1 MLLRDN
7 ITGQTSPVK
16 TEFSITQ
23 KGKHLIC
30 LFKAYDSSL
39 NSHGDRDNDELY
51 RGDVVEVLLDIGE
64 TNAYLE
70 IEVAPNGK
78 KFVAN
83 IIDKEIHFIENN
95 FVKSKVEIQNND
107 YFVIIDID
115 LTKFNILKP
124 IKYNAYRIETKGIKE
139 NYLLLAAS
147 PTMCDT
153 FHVRDNFIKL

>member
-1 MLLRDN
+1 MILRDN
-7 ITGQTSPVK
+7 ITGLDSSVK
-16 TEFSITQ
+16 TEFSIEQ

-39 NSHGDRDNDELY
+39 TSHGNKDNDELY
-51 RGDVVEVLLDIGE
+51 RGDVVEVFLDIGE
-64 TNAYLE
+64 PNSYLE

-83 IIDKEIHFIENN
+83 IINKEIHFIDNN

-107 YFVIIDID
+107 YIVTIDID
-115 LTKFNILKP
+115 LTKLNILKP

-153 FHVRDNFIKL
+153 FHVRDSFIDL

>member
-1 MLLRDN
+1 MILRDN
-7 ITGQTSPVK
+7 ITGLQSSVK
-16 TEFSITQ
+16 TEFSIEQ

-39 NSHGDRDNDELY
+39 TCHGDKDNDELY
-51 RGDVVEVLLDIGE
+51 RGDVVEVFLDIGE
-64 TNAYLE
+64 PNSYLE

-83 IIDKEIHFIENN
+83 IINKEIHFIDNN

-107 YFVIIDID
+107 YFVTIDID
-115 LTKFNILKP
+115 LTKLNILKP
-124 IKYNAYRIETKGIKE
+124 IRYNAYRIETKGIKE

-153 FHVRDNFIKL
+153 FHVRDSFIDL

>member
-1 MLLRDN
+1 MELRDN
-7 ITGQTSPVK
+7 ITGLKSSVK
-16 TEFSITQ
+16 TEFSIKQ

-39 NSHGDRDNDELY
+39 TSYGNKDNDELY
-51 RGDVVEVLLDIGE
+51 RGDVVEVFVNIGE
-64 TNAYLE
+64 PNAYLE

-83 IIDKEIHFIENN
+83 IINKKINFIDSS
-95 FVKSKVEIQNND
+95 FVKTDVELQKNN
-107 YFVIIDID
+107 YFVTIDID
-115 LTKFNILKP
+115 LSRFNVLRP
-124 IKYNAYRIETKGIKE
+124 IRYNAYRIETKGIKE

-153 FHVRDNFIKL
+153 FHVQDSFIEL

>member
-1 MLLRDN
+1 MILRDN
-7 ITGQTSPVK
+7 ITGLESSVK
-16 TEFSITQ
+16 TEFSIEQ

-39 NSHGDRDNDELY
+39 TSHGNKDNDELY
-51 RGDVVEVLLDIGE
+51 RGDVVEVFLDIGE
-64 TNAYLE
+64 PNSYFE

-83 IIDKEIHFIENN
+83 IINKEIHFIDNN

-107 YFVIIDID
+107 YFVTIDID
-115 LTKFNILKP
+115 LTKLNILKP
-124 IKYNAYRIETKGIKE
+124 IRYNAYRIETKGIKE

-153 FHVRDNFIKL
+153 FHVRDSFIDL

>member
-1 MLLRDN
+1 MLLKDN

-51 RGDVVEVLLDIGE
+51 RGDVVEVFLDIGE
-64 TNAYLE
+64 PNAYLE

-115 LTKFNILKP
+115 LTKLNILKP

-153 FHVRDNFIKL
+153 FHVRDSFIKL

>member
-1 MLLRDN
+1 MILRDN
-7 ITGQTSPVK
+7 ITGLDSSVK
-16 TEFSITQ
+16 TEFSIEQ

-39 NSHGDRDNDELY
+39 TSHGDKDNDELY
-51 RGDVVEVLLDIGE
+51 RGDVVEVFLDIGE
-64 TNAYLE
+64 PNSYLE

-83 IIDKEIHFIENN
+83 IINKEIHFIDNN

-107 YFVIIDID
+107 YFVTIDID

-124 IKYNAYRIETKGIKE
+124 IKYNAYRIETKGVKE
-139 NYLLLAAS
+139 NCLLLAAS
-147 PTMCDT
+147 PTMSET
-153 FHVRDNFIKL
+153 FHVRDSFIDV

>member
-1 MLLRDN
+1 MILRDN
-7 ITGQTSPVK
+7 ITGLQSSVK
-16 TEFSITQ
+16 TEFSIEQ

-39 NSHGDRDNDELY
+39 TSHGDKDNDELY
-51 RGDVVEVLLDIGE
+51 RGDVVEVFLDIGE
-64 TNAYLE
+64 PNSYLE

-83 IIDKEIHFIENN
+83 IINKEIHFIDNN

-107 YFVIIDID
+107 YFVTIDID
-115 LTKFNILKP
+115 LTKLNILKP

-153 FHVRDNFIKL
+153 FHVRDSFIDL

>member
-1 MLLRDN
+1 MILRDN
-7 ITGQTSPVK
+7 ITGLQSSVK
-16 TEFSITQ
+16 TEFSIEQ

-39 NSHGDRDNDELY
+39 TSHGNKDNDELY
-51 RGDVVEVLLDIGE
+51 RGDVVEVFLDIGE
-64 TNAYLE
+64 PNSYLE

-83 IIDKEIHFIENN
+83 IINKEIHFIDNN

-107 YFVIIDID
+107 YIVTIDID
-115 LTKFNILKP
+115 LTKLNILKP

-153 FHVRDNFIKL
+153 FHVRDSFIDL

>member
-1 MLLRDN
+1 MILRDN
-7 ITGQTSPVK
+7 ITGLESSVK
-16 TEFSITQ
+16 TEFSIEQ

-39 NSHGDRDNDELY
+39 TSHGNKDNDELY
-51 RGDVVEVLLDIGE
+51 RGDVVEVFLDIGE
-64 TNAYLE
+64 PNSYLE

-83 IIDKEIHFIENN
+83 IINKEIHFIDNN

-107 YFVIIDID
+107 YFVTIDID

-153 FHVRDNFIKL
+153 FHVRDSFIDL

>member
-1 MLLRDN
+1 MILRDN
-7 ITGQTSPVK
+7 ITGLESSVK
-16 TEFSITQ
+16 TEFSIEQ

-39 NSHGDRDNDELY
+39 TSHGNKDNDELY
-51 RGDVVEVLLDIGE
+51 KGDVVEVFLDIGE
-64 TNAYLE
+64 PNSYLE

-83 IIDKEIHFIENN
+83 IINKEIHFIDNN

-107 YFVIIDID
+107 YFVTIDID
-115 LTKFNILKP
+115 LTKLNILKP
-124 IKYNAYRIETKGIKE
+124 IKYNAYRIETKSIKE

-153 FHVRDNFIKL
+153 FHVRDSFIKL

>member
-1 MLLRDN
+1 MILRDN
-7 ITGQTSPVK
+7 ITGLQSSVK
-16 TEFSITQ
+16 TEFSIEQ

-39 NSHGDRDNDELY
+39 TSHGNKDNDELY
-51 RGDVVEVLLDIGE
+51 RGDVVEVFLDIGE
-64 TNAYLE
+64 PNSYLE

-83 IIDKEIHFIENN
+83 IINKEIHFIDNN

-107 YFVIIDID
+107 YFVTIDID
-115 LTKFNILKP
+115 LTKLNILKP
-124 IKYNAYRIETKGIKE
+124 IRYNAYRIETKGIKE

-153 FHVRDNFIKL
+153 FHVRDSFIDL

>member
-1 MLLRDN
+1 MILRDN
-7 ITGQTSPVK
+7 ITGLQSSVK
-16 TEFSITQ
+16 TEFSIEQ

-39 NSHGDRDNDELY
+39 TSHGDKDNDELY
-51 RGDVVEVLLDIGE
+51 RGDVVEVFLDIGE
-64 TNAYLE
+64 PNSYLE

-83 IIDKEIHFIENN
+83 IINKEIHFIDNN

-107 YFVIIDID
+107 YFVTIDID
-115 LTKFNILKP
+115 LTKLNILKP
-124 IKYNAYRIETKGIKE
+124 IRYNAYRIETKGIKE

-153 FHVRDNFIKL
+153 FHVRDSFIDL